1 MTDLR
6 RDLTALGGGDLAVM
20 EAILMGGPSTKP
32 PWWFQASAL
41 KDFASA
47 RVLAKVTLGLA

>member
-1 MTDLR
+1 MTGLR
-6 RDLTALGGGDLAVM
+6 RDLTALGGGNLTII

-32 PWWFQASAL
+32 PWWCQASAS